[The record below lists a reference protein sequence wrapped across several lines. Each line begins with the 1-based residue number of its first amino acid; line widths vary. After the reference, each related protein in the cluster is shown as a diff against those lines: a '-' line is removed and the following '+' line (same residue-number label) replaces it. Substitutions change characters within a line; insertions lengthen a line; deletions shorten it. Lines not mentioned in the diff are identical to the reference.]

1 MTHADNRL
9 RRRKAVRAVPPTDED
24 LARFAR
30 LVVAARKAALRPE
43 GDTKA
48 LAKARRAVRGRSM
61 PSGQA
66 TPGSPFDRLCRF
78 GDRWPAMIATA
89 RMKEAVELA
98 GLAEACAALL
108 EGLVPAPLLGRA
120 ETGPAGAEPLHQREP
135 RSRADIDG

>member
-9 RRRKAVRAVPPTDED
+9 RRRKAVRAVPATDED

-30 LVVAARKAALRPE
+30 LVVAARKAAAYPE
-43 GDTKA
+43 GAAKA

-61 PSGQA
+61 PKGQA
-66 TPGSPFDRLCRF
+66 FVGSPFDRLCRF

-89 RMKEAVELA
+89 RMKEADELA

-108 EGLVPAPLLGRA
+108 EGLVPAPLLGGAAGDEAA
-120 ETGPAGAEPLHQREP
+120 EAEHHTREP
-135 RSRADIDG
+135 RSRADIEG